1 MGKKC
6 ILVSSCKFGDVI
18 AQKIVSKY
26 GAIIA
31 VENTIVNNYIKNKLI
46 AFEIKYIWIYGTSK
60 EELPKF
66 IDSTFLK
73 LKKNYK
79 QNVIKVNELINDLS
93 KGKNITLQ
101 RINEISNSIYNSI
114 NDEYYI
120 IKWINELKSADQYS
134 YNHSVNVAFY
144 AMLLGKWLFL
154 SQQEIKD
161 ISLAGMLHDIGK
173 TKIPIEILNKNGK
186 LNSYEFEE
194 IKKHPVY
201 GYNIVKEM
209 NIVSDKV
216 KEAILM
222 HHERTDSSGY
232 PMGKNENELSL
243 YSKIIAIVD
252 VYDAITS
259 ERVYKRRETP
269 FEAFQIFQ
277 NSSIECFDIHIM
289 NIFFK
294 NLAACYVGSKVLLNN
309 GESGEIVY
317 IPPHTITEPIIS
329 VGSEYIDLSKE
340 SNLKITTML

>member
-6 ILVSSCKFGDVI
+6 ILVSSCKSGDII
-18 AQKIVSKY
+18 AQKVVSKY
-26 GAIIA
+26 GGIIA
-31 VENTIVNNYIKNKLI
+31 VENTILNNYIKNKLI

-60 EELPKF
+60 EQSPKF

-73 LKKNYK
+73 LKKDYK
-79 QNVIKVNELINDLS
+79 LNVIKINELINDLS
-93 KGKNITLQ
+93 KGKNINLQ
-101 RINEISNSIYNSI
+101 RINEISNSIYKSI
-114 NDEYYI
+114 NDEYYTV
-120 IKWINELKSADQYS
+120 KLLNELKSADEYS
-134 YNHSVNVAFY
+134 YNHSVNVSFY

-154 SQQEIKD
+154 SEKEIKD
-161 ISLAGMLHDIGK
+161 LSQAGMLHDIGK
-173 TKIPIEILNKNGK
+173 AKIPIEILNKKGK
-186 LNSYEFEE
+186 LDSYEFEE
-194 IKKHPVY
+194 IKNHPVY
-201 GYNIVKEM
+201 GYNIVKEL
-209 NIVSDKV
+209 NIISDKV

-232 PMGKNENELSL
+232 PMGKSGNELSL
-243 YSKIIAIVD
+243 YSKIISIVD

-259 ERVYKRRETP
+259 ERVYKKRETP
-269 FEAFQIFQ
+269 FEAFRIFQ
-277 NSSIECFDIHIM
+277 HSSIECFDIHIM

-317 IPPHTITEPIIS
+317 IPPHAITEPIIS